1 MQLRLLLATLILIFG
16 SHLCL
21 GQNAP
26 QVSKVEPPGW
36 WANHSINPVR
46 VLIRGKN
53 LFGAKAVSASSGLIA
68 GQTKVNAAGT
78 YLFVDVSVARLA
90 RSGKQALRITTAQG
104 TVEAPFEVYEPLT
117 RAGRFQGFTTD
128 DVMYLIMTN
137 RFSDGDPS
145 NDDPPES

>member
-1 MQLRLLLATLILIFG
+1 MQLRLWLATLILIFS
-16 SHLCL
+16 SHLCR

-53 LFGAKAVSASSGLIA
+53 LSGAKVVSANAGLVA
-68 GQTKVNAAGT
+68 GDPKVNAAGT
-78 YLFVDVSVARLA
+78 YLFVDVSVGRLA
-90 RSGKQALRITTAQG
+90 RRGMQALRITTAQG
-104 TVEAPFEVYEPLT
+104 TVEAPFEIYEPLA

-128 DVMYLIMTN
+128 DVMYLIM
-137 RFSDGDPS
+137 
-145 NDDPPES
+145 